1 MTRRNISWTCQAR
14 DDLREIKRF
23 IARQAPKTA
32 SAFIRR
38 IKASV
43 ERLRDFPESGHV
55 VPEVADPVIREVIK
69 GNYRVIYRV
78 EETRVVVLT
87 VYHGARLLRDEALDP
102 DD

>member
-1 MTRRNISWTCQAR
+1 MTRHDIVWTRQAH

-32 SAFIRR
+32 SAFLRR

-43 ERLRDFPESGHV
+43 ERVRDLPESGRV
-55 VPEVADPVIREVIK
+55 VPEVADPAIREVLK

-78 EETRVVVLT
+78 EESRVVVLT
-87 VYHGARLLRDEALDP
+87 VYHGARLLRDEALD
-102 DD
+102 D